1 MMARSKR
8 RNRSRDQSVDLFS
21 FLNIMT
27 ATIGVQTLLLV
38 VFALQIK
45 PGIQSVQ
52 LLPAGGAGAG
62 KQGNYIIC
70 NGNGNLEVLES
81 GKGIRKISI
90 NDNKIDTI
98 MDRINN
104 QSSPQYVVIGVRPS
118 GFSDFESIRSKLEY
132 REMQFGY
139 EPIEKNLEI
148 KFPQQDLR
156 R

>member
-1 MMARSKR
+1 MARSKHR
-8 RNRSRDQSVDLFS
+8 KKSRGQGVDLFS

-81 GKGIRKISI
+81 GKRIQKLSIS
-90 NDNKIDTI
+90 NDEIDVI
-98 MDRINN
+98 LDRIN
-104 QSSPQYVVIGVRPS
+104 SRPRPQYVVIGVRPN
-118 GFSDFESIRSKLEY
+118 GFNDFESIRSKLEY

-148 KFPQQDLR
+148 KFPKRDLDS
-156 R
+156 

>member
-1 MMARSKR
+1 
-8 RNRSRDQSVDLFS
+8 
-21 FLNIMT
+21 MT

-52 LLPAGGAGAG
+52 LLPAGGEGAG

-70 NGNGNLEVLES
+70 NGNDNLEVLES
-81 GKGIRKISI
+81 GKKIQNISI
-90 NDNKIDTI
+90 NNDEIEAI
-98 MDRINN
+98 LDRINT
-104 QSSPQYVVIGVRPS
+104 QSRPQYVVIGVRPS

-139 EPIEKNLEI
+139 EPIEKNLKI
-148 KFPQQDLR
+148 KFPEQDINS
-156 R
+156 

>member
-1 MMARSKR
+1 MARAKR
-8 RNRSRDQSVDLFS
+8 RNSSRGQGVDLFS

-70 NGNGNLEVLES
+70 NGNGNLEILES
-81 GKGIRKISI
+81 GKKIQKVGIS
-90 NDNKIDTI
+90 DNEIDVVL
-98 MDRINN
+98 DRIQN
-104 QSSPQYVVIGVRPS
+104 QTRPQYVVIGVRPS

-139 EPIEKNLEI
+139 EPIENNLEI
-148 KFPQQDLR
+148 KFPKQDLSS
-156 R
+156 

>member
-1 MMARSKR
+1 MAGSKR
-8 RNRSRDQSVDLFS
+8 RNRSKGQNVDLFS

-70 NGNGNLEVLES
+70 NGNGELEILES
-81 GKGIRKISI
+81 GKEIQKTSI
-90 NDNKIDTI
+90 NNNEIDVI
-98 MDRINN
+98 LDRINN
-104 QSSPQYVVIGVRPS
+104 QTKPQYVVIGVRPS

-132 REMQFGY
+132 REMEFGY
-139 EPIEKNLEI
+139 EPIEKNLDI
-148 KFPQQDLR
+148 KFPEQDLKS
-156 R
+156 

>member
-1 MMARSKR
+1 MARSKHR
-8 RNRSRDQSVDLFS
+8 KKSRGQGVDLFS

-81 GKGIRKISI
+81 GKRIQKLSIS
-90 NDNKIDTI
+90 NDEIDVI
-98 MDRINN
+98 LDRIN
-104 QSSPQYVVIGVRPS
+104 SRSRPQYVVIGVRPS
-118 GFSDFESIRSKLEY
+118 GFNDFESIRSKLEY

-148 KFPQQDLR
+148 KFPERDLNS
-156 R
+156 

>member
-1 MMARSKR
+1 MARSKR
-8 RNRSRDQSVDLFS
+8 KNKNRGQSVDLFS

-70 NGNGNLEVLES
+70 NGDGNLEVLEN
-81 GKGIRKISI
+81 GKNIQKLNIS
-90 NDNKIDTI
+90 DGKIDGI
-98 MDRINN
+98 LDRINN
-104 QSSPQYVVIGVRPS
+104 QSRPQYVVIGVRPS

-132 REMQFGY
+132 REMKFGY

-148 KFPQQDLR
+148 KFPKQALGL
-156 R
+156 

>member
-1 MMARSKR
+1 MARSKR
-8 RNRSRDQSVDLFS
+8 GGKSRGQSVDLFS

-45 PGIQSVQ
+45 PGIQSVR

-70 NGNGNLEVLES
+70 NGDGNLQVLES
-81 GKGIRKISI
+81 GKRVQKISI
-90 NDNKIDTI
+90 SNDEIDVI
-98 MDRINN
+98 LDRINN
-104 QSSPQYVVIGVRPS
+104 QSRAQYVVVGVRPS

-139 EPIEKNLEI
+139 EPIENSLEI
-148 KFPQQDLR
+148 KFPEQDLSS
-156 R
+156 

>member
-1 MMARSKR
+1 MARAKR
-8 RNRSRDQSVDLFS
+8 RNSSRGQGVDLFS

-70 NGNGNLEVLES
+70 NGNGNLDILES
-81 GKGIRKISI
+81 GKKVQKIGIS
-90 NDNKIDTI
+90 DNEIDVFL
-98 MDRINN
+98 DRIQN
-104 QSSPQYVVIGVRPS
+104 QTRPQYVVIGVRPS

-139 EPIEKNLEI
+139 EPIEKDLEI
-148 KFPQQDLR
+148 KFPNQDISS
-156 R
+156 

>member
-1 MMARSKR
+1 MARS
-8 RNRSRDQSVDLFS
+8 RNRKRSGGQGVDLFS
-21 FLNIMT
+21 FMNIMT

-81 GKGIRKISI
+81 GRKIQKISLG
-90 NDNKIDTI
+90 NDEIEVI
-98 MDRINN
+98 LDRIND
-104 QSSPQYVVIGVRPS
+104 QSRAQYVVVGVRPS

-139 EPIEKNLEI
+139 EPIENNLEI
-148 KFPQQDLR
+148 KFPEQDLSS
-156 R
+156 

>member
-1 MMARSKR
+1 MGRSKR
-8 RNRSRDQSVDLFS
+8 GNRSRGQSVDLFS

-38 VFALQIK
+38 VSALQIK

-70 NGNGNLEVLES
+70 NGNGNLEVLEN
-81 GKGIRKISI
+81 GKRIQKISI
-90 NDNKIDTI
+90 SDDKIDAI
-98 MDRINN
+98 LDRINN
-104 QSSPQYVVIGVRPS
+104 QSRQQYVVVGVRPS

-148 KFPQQDLR
+148 KFPEQDFKS
-156 R
+156 

>member
-1 MMARSKR
+1 MPRSKR
-8 RNRSRDQSVDLFS
+8 RNKGRGQSVDLFS

-81 GKGIRKISI
+81 GKKIQKISI
-90 NDNKIDTI
+90 NNDEIEEI
-98 MDRINN
+98 LDRINT
-104 QSSPQYVVIGVRPS
+104 QSKPQYVVIGVRPN
-118 GFSDFESIRSKLEY
+118 GFTDFEAIRSKLEY

-139 EPIEKNLEI
+139 EPIEKNLKI
-148 KFPQQDLR
+148 KFPEKDLTS
-156 R
+156 

>member
-1 MMARSKR
+1 MARSKH
-8 RNRSRDQSVDLFS
+8 RNKIRDQSVDLFS

-52 LLPAGGAGAG
+52 LLPAGGAGTG

-81 GKGIRKISI
+81 GKGIEEISI
-90 NDNKIDTI
+90 NDNKIDI
-98 MDRINN
+98 ILDRIKN
-104 QSSPQYVVIGVRPS
+104 
-118 GFSDFESIRSKLEY
+118 ESIRSKLEY
-132 REMQFGY
+132 RDMQFGY

-156 R
+156 Q